1 MMIMMYTCKVCET
14 RSARQISKQG
24 YYHGS
29 VIVRCP
35 GCKGLHMISD
45 HLGWFDQ
52 GVKDVEEVLRERGE
66 AVRRGTISQGPD
78 GNVVEMTA
86 EDLVVLRS
94 ASKSVRLKDGEELPV
109 VPAGTQKDG
118 EKE

>member
-1 MMIMMYTCKVCET
+1 MMILMYTCKVCET

-24 YYHGS
+24 YYYGS

-52 GVKDVEEVLRERGE
+52 GVKDVEEVLRARGE
-66 AVRRGTISQGPD
+66 AIRKGVLSAGAD

-86 EDLVVLRS
+86 DDLRVLRA
-94 ASKSVRLKDGEELPV
+94 ASKSVRLSDGEELPV
-109 VPAGTQKDG
+109 VPAGTEKGKD
-118 EKE
+118 KA